1 LQLFGI
7 AEAAQRR
14 LDTLSKGMR
23 QKVVPCIVSYGLGVP
38 GHQAVSALALTP
50 LCLPCVRRDAWLQ
63 GMSLIALAFAA
74 HCAVVITLSQVD
86 AYGVGAILP
95 DATAYWHKRLLW
107 VTTGDDPEYHWANW
121 VPAHVRLL
129 SGTTLSSYTSLDALT
144 FYEGFYE
151 VDLMNFYTA
160 QLLRQ
165 SHSQPLALAT
175 GWHIWSLLRGLG
187 YLCITFEVTSL
198 ALQHLL
204 RTPLSPWSRRRRRW
218 GLGLALILADCLAKA
233 VLLEPVR
240 STLYTNLL

>member
-1 LQLFGI
+1 
-7 AEAAQRR
+7 
-14 LDTLSKGMR
+14 
-23 QKVVPCIVSYGLGVP
+23 
-38 GHQAVSALALTP
+38 
-50 LCLPCVRRDAWLQ
+50 
-63 GMSLIALAFAA
+63 MSVIALAFVV
-74 HCAVVITLSQVD
+74 HCAAVITLAQVD
-86 AYGVGAILP
+86 PQGVAAILP
-95 DATAYWHKRLLW
+95 DAEAYWHKQLLW
-107 VTTGDDPEYHWANW
+107 ITTGDDPEYHWVNW

-129 SGTTLSSYTSLDALT
+129 GGTTLYSYTSLGALT

-187 YLCITFEVTSL
+187 YLCITFEVMSL

-204 RTPLSPWSRRRRRW
+204 RTPLSTRPRRW
-218 GLGLALILADCLAKA
+218 RWGIGLALILADCLAKTI
-233 VLLEPVR
+233 LLEPVR